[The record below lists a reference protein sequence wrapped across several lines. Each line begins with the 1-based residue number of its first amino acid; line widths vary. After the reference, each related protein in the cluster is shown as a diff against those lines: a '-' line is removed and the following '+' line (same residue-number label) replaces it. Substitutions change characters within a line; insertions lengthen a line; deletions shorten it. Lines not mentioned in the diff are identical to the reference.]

1 MEKLTF
7 RTMKKDDLK
16 NFTKIIFLV
25 LLFSAVGY
33 ITYFDTEEAEVKP
46 EKVIPQSAVEPKETD
61 SEMTTIASKPGLRD
75 SLVVFSKDL
84 LGTPYVTAGNGI
96 KGFDCSG
103 YVYYVF
109 QHFDI
114 EVPRSTSGYEDFGQ
128 EISIEEVEKG
138 DLLLF
143 LSPTRNAIGHIGIV
157 TKANGAESD
166 FIHASSGNSMEVITT
181 SLSSPTYTRRFVK
194 AVRVLQDL

>member
-1 MEKLTF
+1 
-7 RTMKKDDLK
+7 MKKHRLK
-16 NFTKIIFLV
+16 NTGKIIFLI

-46 EKVIPQSAVEPKETD
+46 EKAMPQSTVEPKETD
-61 SEMTTIASKPGLRD
+61 SEMTTVASKPGLRD
-75 SLVVFSKDL
+75 SLVDFSEDL

-96 KGFDCSG
+96 EGFDCSG
-103 YVYYVF
+103 YVYYVY
-109 QHFDI
+109 QYFDI

-128 EISIEEVEKG
+128 EIPIAEVEKG

-157 TKANGAESD
+157 TKANGTASE

-181 SLSSPTYTRRFVK
+181 SLSSPTYIRRFVK